1 MLERMSNKSDVTDS
15 CSGEEFSPFFW
26 KILNNFKRKHYCVE
40 AGKLL
45 FFPGY
50 LSYNRAAT
58 LIKW

>member
-26 KILNNFKRKHYCVE
+26 KFLDNFKTLCVE

-45 FFPGY
+45 IFPGY